1 MWVWE
6 WEGFLYAIG
15 SGGILLEVCMEC
27 PRVGVRVL
35 ACGVGGAGG
44 DWVDG
49 DVGLGSFLAGSKEAG
64 QE

>member
-1 MWVWE
+1 
-6 WEGFLYAIG
+6 
-15 SGGILLEVCMEC
+15 MEC

-49 DVGLGSFLAGSKEAG
+49 DDGLGSFLAGSKEAV